1 MSGNQTHGGNEIA
14 LNWSAHPVPRKSIF
28 NLDLGT
34 SFANV
39 VAHLKE
45 YEVAEGIFQISGSSP
60 MRLKIL
66 QDGQVISFKN
76 WRTKK

>member
-1 MSGNQTHGGNEIA
+1 MTLDWTAQA
-14 LNWSAHPVPRKSIF
+14 VPGKSVF

-45 YEVAEGIFQISGSSP
+45 YASTSVEALS
-60 MRLKIL
+60 
-66 QDGQVISFKN
+66 
-76 WRTKK
+76 

>member
-14 LNWSAHPVPRKSIF
+14 LDWSAHPVPRKSIF

-34 SFANV
+34 SFVNV

-45 YEVAEGIFQISGSSP
+45 YEVGEGIFQISES
-60 MRLKIL
+60 
-66 QDGQVISFKN
+66 
-76 WRTKK
+76 